1 MHCSIYLTRLI
12 YFAGTVNAAKGT
24 EEENA
29 RGNESA
35 SAIGTVSVTK
45 IVSVTGTVTEIAKE
59 TVIVIVTAKRN
70 VESTEVGH
78 VRKSVIKIVIVI
90 ETGKGERFIVYFDG

>member
-1 MHCSIYLTRLI
+1 MTRLI

-35 SAIGTVSVTK
+35 SAIGTVSGTK

-90 ETGKGERFIVYFDG
+90 ETGKGEPFILYFDG

>member
-1 MHCSIYLTRLI
+1 MTRLI

-24 EEENA
+24 EEEENV
-29 RGNESA
+29 RGNEIA

-78 VRKSVIKIVIVI
+78 VRKSVIKIVIVN
-90 ETGKGERFIVYFDG
+90 ETGKGEPFILYFDG